1 MANFKFKNLGVM
13 IDMSRNAVM
22 SVDGLKRYLPILK
35 KMGYNCVMLYT
46 EDTYEVDGE
55 PYFGYMRG
63 RYTKDEMKELDAF
76 ASSIGVTIIPCIQ
89 TLAHVNATIRWGKFP
104 VDCDDIMLVDD
115 ERTYELIDH
124 MFATLSECF
133 ASRKIHIG
141 MDEAHMLGRG
151 RHLDIHGY
159 ETVDV
164 IMKRHLAR
172 VCEIAEKYGYEPMM
186 WSDMFFRPWNNGRY
200 SIPKTDVPKEYI
212 YALPKS
218 VIPVYWDYYQ
228 TSEQKYSDMM
238 ENHAQLSKK
247 TWFAGGSWSWMGFA
261 PYNTFTLNSML
272 PAIDACKKNNVRN
285 MFMTMWGDNGGECS
299 HFAQLPSLFY
309 IAQYSKGIT
318 DETVIKEKFK
328 RLTGIAYDDF
338 MKLDL
343 PNEITGNEQI
353 GHPKNPCKYML
364 FSDCFNGFLDYTVS
378 DDGAQKYAAHAKE
391 LHEIARKSRKY
402 GYLFDTLAKLCDA
415 LAVKYDLGVKTR
427 RAYNAGDKEELR
439 RLANEEYT
447 QAIKLIDVFGKAF
460 EKQWFL
466 DNKTSGFDVQD
477 LRIGGLLRRL
487 AACKRRLLDY
497 ADGKIERIEE
507 LEGDVLPFASKSE
520 STSFNIY
527 SRNATGNVF

>member
-1 MANFKFKNLGVM
+1 MANFKFKTLGVM
-13 IDMSRNAVM
+13 IDMSRNSVM
-22 SVDGLKRYLPILK
+22 SVEGLKRYLPLLK

-76 ASSIGVTIIPCIQ
+76 AASLGITVIPCMQ

-104 VDCDDIMLVDD
+104 VDCADIMLVDD

-133 ASRKIHIG
+133 KSRKIHIG

-151 RHLDIHGY
+151 KHLDIHGY

-172 VCEIAEKYGYEPMM
+172 VCEIAEKYGYEPMI
-186 WSDMFFRPWNNGRY
+186 WSDMFFRPWNNGAYRLGKAK
-200 SIPKTDVPKEYI
+200 IPQEYI
-212 YALPKS
+212 DALPKS

-228 TSEQKYSDMM
+228 ATEQGYSDMM

-247 TWFAGGSWSWMGFA
+247 TWFAGGSWSWEGFA
-261 PYNTFTLNSML
+261 PFNKFTLTSMI
-272 PAIDACKKNNVRN
+272 PAIDACKKNNMRN

-318 DETVIKEKFK
+318 DEAVIKEKFK
-328 RLTGIAYDDF
+328 RLTGVAYDDF

-343 PNEITGNEQI
+343 PNEITGNEQT
-353 GHPKNPCKYML
+353 GHPKNPAKYML
-364 FSDCFNGFLDYTVS
+364 FSDCFNGFLDYTVAEG
-378 DDGAQKYAAHAKE
+378 GAEKYADYAKQ
-391 LHEIARKSRKY
+391 LHEVARKSRKY
-402 GYLFDTLAKLCDA
+402 GYLFDTQAKLCDA
-415 LAVKYDLGVKTR
+415 LAVKYELGVKTR
-427 RAYNAGDKEELR
+427 KAYNAGDKDELR
-439 RLANEEYT
+439 RLANEDYSA
-447 QAIKLIDVFGKAF
+447 AIKLVDAFAKAF
-460 EKQWFL
+460 EKQWFYE
-466 DNKTSGFDVQD
+466 NKTSGFDVQD
-477 LRIGGLLRRL
+477 IRLGGLLRRL
-487 AACKRRLLDY
+487 GACKRRLLEY
-497 ADGKIERIEE
+497 ADGKIDRIEE
-507 LEGDVLPFASKSE
+507 LEGDVLPFGNEKMSI
-520 STSFNIY
+520 TFNDY
-527 SRNATGNVF
+527 AKNATGNIL